1 MRVVKMKET
10 VMVCRGGSFDPGCG
24 STMAVT
30 AADVIK
36 GKKTSYDGDGD
47 GDAFTVTYRYV
58 VCPVCGA
65 KTEVNADLSLPGA

>member
-1 MRVVKMKET
+1 MRVVKMKEAE
-10 VMVCRGGSFDPGCG
+10 MVCRGGSFDPGCG

-36 GKKTSYDGDGD
+36 GKKTNYDGD
-47 GDAFTVTYRYV
+47 GDAFMVTYRYV